1 MHAAPQNSPVSIRII
16 YRGNVQG
23 VGFRYTTNHIARRHA
38 VSGYVKN
45 LPDGTVELV
54 ALGLKNAVDRFLDE
68 VDGTFI
74 DHISDKETTSL
85 NESLPLEGFAIR
97 R

>member
-1 MHAAPQNSPVSIRII
+1 MFAPPPDSPVSLRVI
-16 YRGNVQG
+16 YHGNVQG

-38 VSGYVKN
+38 VAGYVKN

-54 ALGLKNAVDRFLDE
+54 ALGLKGAVDRFLDE
-68 VDGTFI
+68 IDGSFVDQIT
-74 DHISDKETTSL
+74 DKETTSI
-85 NESLPLEGFAIR
+85 EAAPQLEGFAIR

>member
-1 MHAAPQNSPVSIRII
+1 MHAAPQNSPVSLRVI
-16 YRGNVQG
+16 YHGNVQG

-38 VSGYVKN
+38 VAGYVKN

-54 ALGLKNAVDRFLDE
+54 ALGLKSAVDRFLDE

-74 DHISDKETTSL
+74 DNITDKETTSL
-85 NESLPLEGFAIR
+85 NEPLPVEGFAIR